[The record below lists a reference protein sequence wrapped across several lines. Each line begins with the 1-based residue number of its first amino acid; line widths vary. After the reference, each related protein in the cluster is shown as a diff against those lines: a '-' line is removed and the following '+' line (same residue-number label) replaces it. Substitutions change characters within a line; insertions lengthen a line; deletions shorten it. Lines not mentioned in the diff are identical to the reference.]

1 MTAVPFPR
9 SFADMSRLSS
19 VVTAEARAVKVLP
32 TLLTVV
38 AGLLYL
44 VGWVAA
50 KVLLAV
56 WFVLVWSAL
65 AVKVGWVEA
74 RGRDAGGG

>member
-1 MTAVPFPR
+1 MTAVT
-9 SFADMSRLSS
+9 FASLSRISS
-19 VVTAEARAVKVLP
+19 QVTTEARAVKVLP
-32 TLLTVV
+32 TLLTLV

-44 VGWVAA
+44 VGWLLA
-50 KVLLAV
+50 KAFMAV